1 MRPMGYLAI
10 TASSKSPMESY
21 SFEQVAKALAAVT
34 RRRLVR
40 GDAVE
45 LPGIGTLEVRH
56 ERSTVIERENGETM
70 LQPPN
75 DHVVFT
81 PADDQ

>member
-1 MRPMGYLAI
+1 
-10 TASSKSPMESY
+10 MESY
-21 SFEQVAKALAAVT
+21 SFEQVAKALATVV

-45 LPGIGTLEVRH
+45 LPGVGTLDVRH
-56 ERSTVIERENGETM
+56 ERSTTIERESGETM
-70 LQPPN
+70 LHPPS

-81 PADDQ
+81 PTDDQ